1 MKNFYVHLKEKNK
14 HMSDFRCESQ
24 DLSLERFV
32 IDDNECL
39 QLIKCHE
46 CKSQLRE
53 IWTHTRTEKIR
64 LRHS

>member
-1 MKNFYVHLKEKNK
+1 
-14 HMSDFRCESQ
+14 MSDFRCESQ

>member
-1 MKNFYVHLKEKNK
+1 MKKFLCPIKEKNK

-39 QLIKCHE
+39 QL
-46 CKSQLRE
+46 L
-53 IWTHTRTEKIR
+53 
-64 LRHS
+64 